1 MWSSR
6 TRGTTRTWEKQ
17 RRWESKYSFP
27 DPFSNHRHFVLQIL
41 LRNINYEIPGL
52 KKQIAKSE
60 QLSEESLKKS
70 RDVVKSQNSIRSEYN
85 AICSQLGISGEN
97 IRRELI
103 ERLNDLPKLF
113 QDVASTT
120 PGLLKAA
127 NLYGEYAKSTE
138 GLPLLRHVIKSGNTT
153 VYEFLYSEPPLSIEE
168 PALLINPDEGANGV
182 ADNEIDFGDGEID
195 FGDNNVET
203 VEGDIDWGD
212 IQVAGG
218 QEQDVQVDFDISLEE
233 SGIVVEGGGLSGG
246 VAREE
251 EAYTVLDATKYRD
264 QFIDE
269 LYELEAFLKMRL
281 FELSAKTEFIAMLD
295 EIVGQDVDTVQD
307 MLGTVEVCLTK
318 VLNPQLQYLH
328 QVKHSASYI
337 DILSAKV
344 QQKLKAIEKLK
355 QTEADLKEKSVKFL
369 KDANDLRPNLV
380 KTIAQTKAL
389 QEQIENDISKKY
401 KNRVVNL
408 MGGVST
414 I

>member
-1 MWSSR
+1 M
-6 TRGTTRTWEKQ
+6 
-17 RRWESKYSFP
+17 
-27 DPFSNHRHFVLQIL
+27 
-41 LRNINYEIPGL
+41 
-52 KKQIAKSE
+52 
-60 QLSEESLKKS
+60 KKS
-70 RDVVKSQNSIRSEYN
+70 KDVVKSQNSIRSEYN
-85 AICSQLGISGEN
+85 AICSQLGISGDN

-113 QDVASTT
+113 QDVASAT
-120 PGLLKAA
+120 PRLLKAA
-127 NLYGEYAKSTE
+127 NLYGEYAKSTQ

-153 VYEFLYSEPPLSIEE
+153 VYEFLYSEPPLTVEE
-168 PALLINPDEGANGV
+168 PALLINPDDGVNVGAAG
-182 ADNEIDFGDGEID
+182 NEIDFGDEGEID
-195 FGDNNVET
+195 FGNDEVET

-212 IQVAGG
+212 IQVEEEA
-218 QEQDVQVDFDISLEE
+218 QVDFDISLEE

-281 FELSAKTEFIAMLD
+281 FELAAKTEFIAMLD

-318 VLNPQLQYLH
+318 ALNPQLQYLH

-380 KTIAQTKAL
+380 RTIAQTKAL